1 MAKRTANSTQ
11 ISLFPETLYEY
22 HILLSPSDAIKDDVD
37 NLKQALHEQIGI
49 ADRDRTSIAH
59 ISLMKM
65 EAFESTSVKDIVKK
79 ALAGEPRLTI
89 KINGHDHFKN
99 GNERTLYLKLDE
111 PENIDRLA
119 VAIKNPS
126 KKKAPKPKYR
136 QTSIVDKPERKPK
149 LSMTPHITIARNI
162 TEADF
167 DKIDFTAFEYQNEWV
182 CDRVIIRRRLAGTDK
197 LFSPAGEVKLS

>member
-1 MAKRTANSTQ
+1 MAKRTANTAQ

-37 NLKQALHEQIGI
+37 NLKQVLHEAIGI

-59 ISLMKM
+59 ITLLKT
-65 EAFESTSVKDIVKK
+65 EAFESTNMKDIVKK
-79 ALAGEPRLTI
+79 ALAGESKFTI
-89 KINGHDHFKN
+89 KVNGHDHFKN
-99 GNERTLYLKLDE
+99 GKETTLYLKLE
-111 PENIDRLA
+111 NPELVDRLA
-119 VAIKNPS
+119 VAIKNPT
-126 KKKAPKPKYR
+126 KKRAPKPKYR

-167 DKIDFTAFEYQNEWV
+167 EKIDLTAFEYENEWV

-197 LFSPAGEVKLS
+197 LFSPAGEVKLG

>member
-49 ADRDRTSIAH
+49 AERDRTSIAH
-59 ISLMKM
+59 LSLMKM
-65 EAFESTSVKDIVKK
+65 EAFESTSIKDIVKK
-79 ALAGEPRLTI
+79 ALAGENRFTI
-89 KINGHDHFKN
+89 KINGYANFEN
-99 GNERTLYLKLDE
+99 GKERTLYLKLDE
-111 PENIDRLA
+111 PEKIDRLA

-126 KKKAPKPKYR
+126 KKQPPKPKYR

-162 TEADF
+162 SEADF
-167 DKIDFTAFEYQNEWV
+167 EKIDFTAFDYQAEWV

-197 LFSPAGEVKLS
+197 LFSPAGEVKLG

>member
-37 NLKQALHEQIGI
+37 NLKQVLHEQIGI

-79 ALAGEPRLTI
+79 VLAGEPKFTI
-89 KINGHDHFKN
+89 KINGYAHFEHGK
-99 GNERTLYLKLDE
+99 ERTLYLKLDE
-111 PENIDRLA
+111 PESIDRIA

-136 QTSIVDKPERKPK
+136 QTSIVDKPERKTK

-162 TEADF
+162 SEADF
-167 DKIDFTAFEYQNEWV
+167 EKIDFAAFEYQNEWV

-197 LFSPAGEVKLS
+197 LFSPAGEVKLG

>member
-79 ALAGEPRLTI
+79 ALAGETKFTI
-89 KINGHDHFKN
+89 KVNGYDHFKN

-111 PENIDRLA
+111 PENVDRLA

-126 KKKAPKPKYR
+126 KKKAPKLKYR

-167 DKIDFTAFEYQNEWV
+167 ERIDFTAFEYQNEWV

-197 LFSPAGEVKLS
+197 LFSPAGEVKLG

>member
-1 MAKRTANSTQ
+1 MAKRNANTAQ

-37 NLKQALHEQIGI
+37 ALKQALHEAIGI

-59 ISLMKM
+59 ITLLKV
-65 EAFESTSVKDIVKK
+65 EAFESTSMKDLVKK
-79 ALAGEPRLTI
+79 ALAGELKFTI
-89 KINGHDHFKN
+89 KVDGHADFKN
-99 GNERTLYLKLDE
+99 GKAHTLYLKLE
-111 PENIDRLA
+111 NPEAVDHLA
-119 VAIKNPS
+119 VAIKNPT

-136 QTSIVDKPERKPK
+136 QTSIVDKPERKAK

-162 TEADF
+162 SEDDF
-167 DKIDFTAFEYQNEWV
+167 AKIDFTAFEYQNEWV

-197 LFSPAGEVKLS
+197 LFSPAGEVKLG